1 MKNTPWC
8 GRRTGASMFNK
19 QIRPATPEDVAA
31 IFDVRCSVRENH
43 MSREELAA
51 LDITPETVREMIT
64 GGDYIVPVSLI
75 GGKIAG
81 FAMAQISE
89 GYVFALFV
97 RPEHEGKGL
106 GRALMSEVEGCLVE
120 HGVSEASLCTGS
132 EEGIRAPGFY
142 RHLGWVDSGF
152 MDDGQLKFC
161 KALT

>member
-1 MKNTPWC
+1 
-8 GRRTGASMFNK
+8 MFDMH
-19 QIRPATPEDVAA
+19 IRPATPEDVAA
-31 IFDVRCSVRENH
+31 IFDVRCSVKENH

-64 GGDYIVPVSLI
+64 GGDYIAPVALT

-81 FAMAQISE
+81 FAMTQISE

-106 GRALMSEVEGCLVE
+106 GRALMHEVESGLVE
-120 HGVSEASLCTGS
+120 RGVTEASLCTGP

-161 KALT
+161 KTLT